1 MIDQRYYKE
10 GEIYF
15 LFDDNGLKVQP
26 VKCETVSHNKAIF
39 MILESATLD
48 YFELDSVEYDTFSKQ
63 HEKVSK
69 FPIPF
74 HS

>member
-15 LFDDNGLKVQP
+15 LMRDDGLNFQP
-26 VKCETVSHNKAIF
+26 VKCETVSRNKAIF

-48 YFELDSVEYDTFSKQ
+48 YFELDSVEYDTYQKQ
-63 HEKVSK
+63 HERVSK
-69 FPIPF
+69 YPIPF
-74 HS
+74 HT

>member
-15 LFDDNGLKVQP
+15 LMNDDGLKVQP
-26 VKCETVSHNKAIF
+26 VKCETVSRNKVTF

-48 YFELDSVEYDTFSKQ
+48 YFELDSVEYDTYQKQ
-63 HEKVSK
+63 HERVSK
-69 FPIPF
+69 YPIPF
-74 HS
+74 HT

>member
-26 VKCETVSHNKAIF
+26 VKCIMVSHNKATF
-39 MILESATLD
+39 AILESATLD
-48 YFELDSVEYDTFSKQ
+48 DFDLDSSEYDTYSKQ